1 MGLMEDYRELRY
13 NEGRRAMFVS
23 QCLQTDP
30 GFNVVILAALRDY
43 DEQVRGEAVMRYLDC
58 DIVQRKAIVPTDMLR
73 SLILSASVDDGLLAV
88 QLLPGRDDIEINT
101 VRALFKDGE
110 YEILQRMASYY
121 RKLSLPDKEALF
133 SLGEIEEE
141 ISESRGRSDVE
152 GIWSSMFLAL
162 SSEKGGE
169 ATERTR
175 RAAGIYIMA
184 SSSLSDCTGVVVEY
198 DVRLDYEMTEKIA
211 QLFMESDDKGNIN
224 SRRRIMTILCE
235 HVDESSITSDVL
247 QEWLS
252 DYSSNDYIL
261 TELAVTLIADKK
273 VDGENICYDEFY
285 WPYLRHIVNFIVDE
299 KDKNVRLDYEQR
311 FKKAC
316 ELYEMFSLSQKM
328 AVAPE
333 RHDNTY
339 DAIRYRIDEG
349 VVCQYMIA
357 HLCYGRIDLEDD
369 TLALVSKYISRK
381 AHFNI
386 FRRSLN
392 SIYVAKIDN
401 NIDKEC
407 ISKAD
412 DDPEREKEL
421 ERLVDIIRR
430 LIVLDRSVVSES
442 KHGNV
447 SDTER
452 NVMYAVLESIPSC
465 VDNIV
470 EIANM
475 ANIDAASILQ
485 LPQIKGHQKII
496 AALQLI
502 AAGKVCKGAI
512 VLLKRNKSTWAQITN
527 NMILNMSKS
536 DCPEAILFAV
546 EISEMFGRDVAFRE
560 EVIFYAISGSDV
572 TVRGQVIAPV
582 IEKIVNDDELRQSAR
597 MYWALLFGL
606 QGLDC
611 DSVERARDT
620 VASMLFVK

>member
-13 NEGRRAMFVS
+13 DEGRRAMFVG
-23 QCLQTDP
+23 QCPQADP
-30 GFNVVILAALRDY
+30 DYNVVILAALRDY
-43 DEQVRGEAVMRYLDC
+43 DEQVRGEAVKKYLDC
-58 DIVQRKAIVPTDMLR
+58 DIVQRKAIVSTDMLR
-73 SLILSASVDDGLLAV
+73 SLILSASVDDGLLAA
-88 QLLPGRDDIEINT
+88 QLLPGRDDIEIDT
-101 VRALFKDGE
+101 VRVLFEDGE
-110 YEILQRMASYY
+110 YEVLQRMADYY

-133 SLGEIEEE
+133 SLDEIEEE
-141 ISESRGRSDVE
+141 ISESRGCSDVE
-152 GIWSSMFLAL
+152 RIWSGMFLAL
-162 SSEKGGE
+162 SLEKSGE

-175 RAAGIYIMA
+175 WAAGIYIMS
-184 SSSLSDCTGVVVEY
+184 SSSLSDCVGAVVKY
-198 DVRLDYEMTEKIA
+198 DVKLNYEMAEKIA
-211 QLFMESDDKGNIN
+211 QLFIESDDKGNIN

-235 HVDESSITSDVL
+235 RVDESSITSDVL
-247 QEWLS
+247 RKWLS

-261 TELAVTLIADKK
+261 AELAVTLIVDKK
-273 VDGENICYDEFY
+273 VDGENICYDKFY
-285 WPYLRHIVNFIVDE
+285 WPYLHHMVKFIIDE
-299 KDKNVRLDYEQR
+299 KDRNVRLDYEQR
-311 FKKAC
+311 FKKAY
-316 ELYEMFSLSQKM
+316 ELYKMFSLSQKM
-328 AVAPE
+328 AVAPG
-333 RHDNTY
+333 RVGDTYNT
-339 DAIRYRIDEG
+339 IRYRIDEG
-349 VVCQYMIA
+349 VAYQYMIA

-369 TLALVSKYISRK
+369 MLALVSRYISRK

-407 ISKAD
+407 ISRAD
-412 DDPEREKEL
+412 DDPERKKEL

-430 LIVLDRSVVSES
+430 LIVLDRYVVSRS

-447 SDTER
+447 SYTER

-470 EIANM
+470 EIASM
-475 ANIDAASILQ
+475 ANINAIAILQ
-485 LPQIKGHQKII
+485 LPQVKGHRKVIS
-496 AALQLI
+496 ALRLI
-502 AAGKVCKGAI
+502 AAGKVCKDAI
-512 VLLKRNKSTWAQITN
+512 VLLKRNKSAWAQITN

-560 EVIFYAISGSDV
+560 EVIFYAINGSNV
-572 TVRGQVIAPV
+572 AVRGQVIAPV

-606 QGLDC
+606 QGLNC
-611 DSVERARDT
+611 DDVEMARDK